1 MLGWVSKNQA
11 REPNPE
17 EFVTSPEAAVQATP
31 VALDETLTAVR
42 NLAAHSLLTGVPVN
56 ELDYPLRLQLTDMGQ
71 IVVDD
76 YDCDVVRWL
85 RTQGGNYSDQSV
97 RISHAGH
104 VAVHSTGV
112 IQSGE
117 VTEIALDVEALV
129 SAAQAVQS
137 LLTQLGITEE
147 EAIQARDAIADIL
160 SGAQDNQVD
169 SGHLQAAGRRL
180 VSILSQAGTAVTGAA
195 LADGLIQALH
205 GAGI

>member
-1 MLGWVSKNQA
+1 MLGWVSRNQA
-11 REPNPE
+11 RQPNSE
-17 EFVTSPEAAVQATP
+17 EFVTSPEAAVQGTP
-31 VALDETLTAVR
+31 VTLDETLTAVR